1 MVGTTDMNK
10 EYHPFGMMLTRFETQ
25 QEYAFMFRAV
35 KNLAKRILD
44 FDYKPTV
51 LVADTAPLI
60 TLGFQDVFNLIKRGG
75 AGGGGGGGMP
85 PGPPSGGLPT
95 TSTEIS
101 VKSLTITY
109 NATIYFCY
117 SECSG
122 SSHLSFSNLAFLMV
136 LGFNLM
142 QL

>member
-1 MVGTTDMNK
+1 M
-10 EYHPFGMMLTRFETQ
+10 
-25 QEYAFMFRAV
+25 
-35 KNLAKRILD
+35 ILD
-44 FDYKPTV
+44 IYNGRMCVTPEFPSGTYAYFISIDSSGNGAYPLIMGPEYYGVPTV
-51 LVADTAPLI
+51 T
-60 TLGFQDVFNLIKRGG
+60 TSTTTMGGGG